1 MLDSDIQYTIKWF
14 KQYHRLTNYLSSAML
29 YLKDNYFLEDEL
41 KPEHIKDRILGHW
54 GTVPGLN
61 FVYGGLN
68 YLISRYNANI
78 LPIIGPGH
86 GAPAVLASLLLEET
100 LGEYYP
106 RFTLSKEGMENL
118 IKEFSW
124 PNGFPS
130 HTYPGL
136 PGTIHEGGELGYSLG
151 LAFGAALDN
160 PDLIVTCVVG
170 DGEAETGPLA
180 ASWQFNKFLN
190 PQTDGAVLPILHL
203 NSYRISGPTLMGTMS
218 HEELENYFKG
228 LGYEPL
234 WVDQY
239 TSIDIYIDFLQA
251 LIKSFHSIQDIKSKW
266 SSYGIDK
273 PKWPVIILKTKKGWT
288 CPEEVSLLRLEDF
301 NYSHGIPIKDPKND
315 AQQLKALERWLRS
328 YRIDELLE
336 PVTKVPKNEVLHLVV
351 KDERKMGKNKHAFG
365 GEISKALILPD
376 LKKHGIQFDETQ
388 RGKNKSSEMAEIS
401 EYFSDLISL
410 NKESKNFRIF
420 SPDESESNKLEA
432 LFKVTSRKYIWPV
445 RSIDTHINEKGLI
458 LEILSEHTLQ
468 SWMQGYSLTG
478 RHGVLVSYE
487 AFLSIITSQIE
498 QYIKYIKQ
506 SSKFSW
512 RKPLPSMNYIATSTI
527 WRQEHN
533 GFTHQNPALINT
545 LLSKY
550 SDSVNI
556 YFPSD
561 TNTLLYVMEESLKS
575 KNSVN
580 LIISDKREM
589 PQWLNIDEAKEHVK
603 RGISVWDWA
612 STDVDNPDVVLASS
626 GDYQTTET
634 LAAITLIKKYVPELK
649 VRYVNVNELSRIGL
663 GDKKYTSISETDM
676 GFFFTNDKPIV
687 FNFHGYPEAIKL
699 LTWGHPIANRMKV
712 IGYIEEGTTTT
723 PFDMQVLNGTSR
735 FHVVIEAVE
744 AASKQNTKIAE
755 IKNDI
760 IYMMQNKLRDHRNY
774 IIENGDDMPEIKNW
788 QWE

>member
-1 MLDSDIQYTIKWF
+1 MIDSDIQYTIKWF
-14 KQYHRLTNYLSSAML
+14 KQYHRLTNYISSAML
-29 YLKDNYFLEDEL
+29 YLKDNYFLEEEL

-61 FVYGGLN
+61 FIYGGLN
-68 YLISRYNANI
+68 YLTTRYDANI
-78 LPIIGPGH
+78 LPIMGPGH
-86 GAPAVLASLLLEET
+86 GAPAVLANLLLEGT

-106 RFTLSKEGMENL
+106 RYQLNKEGIENL

-124 PNGFPS
+124 PEGLPS

-151 LAFGAALDN
+151 IAFGAALDN

-180 ASWQFNKFLN
+180 ASWHFNKFLN

-203 NSYRISGPTLMGTMS
+203 NGYRISGPTIMGTMS
-218 HEELENYFKG
+218 QDEIEDYFKG

-234 WVDQY
+234 FVDQFDA
-239 TSIDIYIDFLQA
+239 IDIYVDFLQV
-251 LIKSFHSIQDIKSKW
+251 LIKAYHSIQDIKSKW

-273 PKWPVIILKTKKGWT
+273 PKWPVIILKTRKGWT
-288 CPEEVSLLRLEDF
+288 CPDECDGIKLEDF
-301 NYSHGIPIKDPKND
+301 NYSHGIPIKDPKSNPV
-315 AQQLKALERWLRS
+315 QLKALENWFRK
-328 YRIDELLE
+328 YRIDELIE
-336 PVTKVPKNEVLHLVV
+336 PVTKIPKKEVLHLVA
-351 KDERKMGKNKHAFG
+351 KDDKKMGKNRHAFG
-365 GEISKALILPD
+365 GEIAKDLILPD
-376 LKKHGIQFDETQ
+376 LKNHGIEFDESK
-388 RGKNKSSEMAEIS
+388 RGKIKSSEMTEIS
-401 EYFSDLISL
+401 EYFADLIRL
-410 NKESKNFRIF
+410 NKDNKNFRIF
-420 SPDESESNKLEA
+420 SPDESESNKLEP

-445 RSIDTHINEKGLI
+445 RSVDKNINEKGLI

-478 RHGVLVSYE
+478 RHGVLISYE

-498 QYIKYIKQ
+498 QYVKYIKQ
-506 SSKFSW
+506 SQKFSW

-550 SDSVNI
+550 SNAVNI

-561 TNTLLYVMEESLKS
+561 TNTLLAVTDECFKS
-575 KNSVN
+575 KNTVN

-589 PQWLNIDEAKEHVK
+589 PQWLNLTEAKEHVK
-603 RGISVWDWA
+603 KGISVWDWA
-612 STDVDNPDVVLASS
+612 STNVDNPDVVLASS

-634 LAAITLIKKYVPELK
+634 LAAITLIKKYAPELK

-663 GDKKYTSISETDM
+663 GDSKYSSISEDDLDLY
-676 GFFFTNDKPIV
+676 FTKDKPVV

-699 LTWGHPIANRMKV
+699 LTWGHELASRMK
-712 IGYIEEGTTTT
+712 ILGYIEEGSTTT

-735 FHVVIEAVE
+735 FQVVIEAVE
-744 AASKQNTKIAE
+744 AASKHNTKIAE

-788 QWE
+788 IWD